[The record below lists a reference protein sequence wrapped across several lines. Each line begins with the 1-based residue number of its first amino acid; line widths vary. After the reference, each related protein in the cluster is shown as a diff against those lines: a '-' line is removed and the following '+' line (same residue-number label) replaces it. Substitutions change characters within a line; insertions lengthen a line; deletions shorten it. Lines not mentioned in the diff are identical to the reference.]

1 MKYKVKID
9 NQVFSVEIQDL
20 RARPI
25 IATVNGQPIE
35 VWPEN
40 DSSSLKPVHPSDPV
54 AQPTGDH
61 QFAARQAQLAAPQS
75 SSASD
80 ELRAPIPGVIVSI
93 AVQIGDEVDSG
104 QELLVIEAMKMKNI
118 IRSPRRGVIE
128 KIKIT
133 PGQTV
138 KHQDVL
144 LAYSE

>member
-1 MKYKVKID
+1 MKYKVKIE
-9 NQVFSVEIQDL
+9 NQVFAVEIQDL

-25 IATVNGQPIE
+25 VAIVNGQPIE

-40 DSSSLKPVHPSDPV
+40 ESDILTPVISTPAHTQLPNDVPKTNAGIPQPVSSSCEV
-54 AQPTGDH
+54 
-61 QFAARQAQLAAPQS
+61 
-75 SSASD
+75 
-80 ELRAPIPGVIVSI
+80 RAPIPGVIVSI
-93 AVQIGDEVDSG
+93 AVQPGDDVDLG

-138 KHQDVL
+138 KHQDIL
-144 LAYSE
+144 LAFAE

>member
-1 MKYKVKID
+1 MKYKVKIE
-9 NQVFSVEIQDL
+9 NQIFTVEIQDL

-25 IATVNGQPIE
+25 LAIVNGQPIE

-40 DSSSLKPVHPSDPV
+40 ESDISVPFISTPAHTQPPNDFPNATNQHSAAIPQPISSSC
-54 AQPTGDH
+54 
-61 QFAARQAQLAAPQS
+61 
-75 SSASD
+75 
-80 ELRAPIPGVIVSI
+80 EIRAPIPGVIVSI
-93 AVQIGDEVDSG
+93 AVEPGDDVDLG

-138 KHQDVL
+138 KHQDIL
-144 LAYSE
+144 LAYAE